1 MNSETRDEAMKRNG
15 NDDRLKDERNC
26 RGHVE
31 VRRILDIGLP
41 RHRERQHQRMQR
53 EHVEQRIEP
62 VLIELEK
69 AHQHQRTCEQVSDVE
84 RQAAHHRLRETNSRS
99 VASKPTIRAPP
110 RNSGTRNTRI
120 FAIEVSN
127 VPNSAPP
134 PLTLPIN
141 PPTPP
146 PTPPTPPQPPP

>member
-99 VASKPTIRAPP
+99 VASRPSISAAP

-120 FAIEVSN
+120 LAIDVSN
-127 VPNSAPP
+127 SASSAAATVS
-134 PLTLPIN
+134 LAM
-141 PPTPP
+141 
-146 PTPPTPPQPPP
+146 